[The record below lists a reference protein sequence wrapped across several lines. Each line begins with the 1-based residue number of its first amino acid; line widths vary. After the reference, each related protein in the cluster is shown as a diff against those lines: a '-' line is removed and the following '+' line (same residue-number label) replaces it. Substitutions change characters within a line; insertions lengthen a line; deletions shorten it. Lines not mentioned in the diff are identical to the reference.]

1 MAVIKISDTGIGYTG
16 GDVGQRSFDPD
27 NPLDATNQNDASF
40 EPSDNT
46 ILGGAGS
53 SNGSSNSNS
62 TVTNTTGAIASVPTS
77 RTILFTITSSP
88 IGAAIFVNGVN
99 TQFITPH
106 VMKYLETEL
115 LTPQVITLKNGEN
128 FSTETYV
135 ISSEVVT
142 TSIGTTG
149 GTTGGGGG
157 SGGTET
163 GNGQDFDRQTFRP
176 EVDPNGN
183 PNRGNAQQ

>member
-1 MAVIKISDTGIGYTG
+1 MAVLNVSTTGIGYTG
-16 GDVGQRSFDPD
+16 GDVGQRSFDPG
-27 NPLDATNQNDASF
+27 NPLGATNQNDASF
-40 EPSDNT
+40 EPSNDTTLN
-46 ILGGAGS
+46 GAGS

-62 TVTNTTGAIASVPTS
+62 TITNTTGAIAPVPTS

-88 IGAAIFVNGVN
+88 IGAAIFVNGVD

-142 TSIGTTG
+142 KSVGATG
-149 GTTGGGGG
+149 SGGGGG
-157 SGGTET
+157 GGGTGT

-183 PNRGNAQQ
+183 RGRGNAQQ

>member
-1 MAVIKISDTGIGYTG
+1 MAVLNVSTNGIGYTG
-16 GDVGQRSFDPD
+16 GDVGQRSFDPG
-27 NPLDATNQNDASF
+27 NPLAATNQNDMSF

-46 ILGGAGS
+46 TPNGAGP
-53 SNGSSNSNS
+53 SNGSNNSNSN
-62 TVTNTTGAIASVPTS
+62 VTNTTGAIASVPTS
-77 RTILFTITSSP
+77 RTISFTITSSP
-88 IGAAIFVNGVN
+88 IGAAIFVNGID

-106 VMKYLETEL
+106 VMNYLETEL

-142 TSIGTTG
+142 TSV

-157 SGGTET
+157 GTGVTGT

-183 PNRGNAQQ
+183 PGRGNAQK